1 MLVLS
6 LIRFISFRFK
16 FNQLYLFRSKYDFF
30 YELKVIFMKR
40 IEMLTYEVVL
50 LKPLL
55 IVHCSFN
62 RYVFVGLL
70 LSLFFCT
77 KKLSNIYSWPG
88 VVSLIIP
95 LFQKSFYPWLITLIK
110 QANKPHYVLVIMF
123 WDIFLSVFPDNRAIR
138 MDYVFIIHVK
148 TVDAKILMFPTD
160 YILL

>member
-62 RYVFVGLL
+62 
-70 LSLFFCT
+70 
-77 KKLSNIYSWPG
+77 K
-88 VVSLIIP
+88 
-95 LFQKSFYPWLITLIK
+95 
-110 QANKPHYVLVIMF
+110 
-123 WDIFLSVFPDNRAIR
+123 
-138 MDYVFIIHVK
+138 
-148 TVDAKILMFPTD
+148 
-160 YILL
+160 